1 MQQGADQPLA
11 HGNYEQE
18 IEHGYKDKWGKR
30 SCKLQATSD
39 KSQAASCKLETRSSK
54 LEAMNYFKVWKPE

>member
-18 IEHGYKDKWGKR
+18 IEHGYKDKWEKR
-30 SCKLQATSD
+30 SCMR
-39 KSQAASCKLETRSSK
+39 QAASCKLQAASCK
-54 LEAMNYFKVWKPE
+54 LQAAS

>member
-18 IEHGYKDKWGKR
+18 IEYGYKDKWEKR
-30 SCKLQATSD
+30 SCMRQAASCKL
-39 KSQAASCKLETRSSK
+39 QAASCKLETRSSK
-54 LEAMNYFKVWKPE
+54 LEAMNYFNVWKPE